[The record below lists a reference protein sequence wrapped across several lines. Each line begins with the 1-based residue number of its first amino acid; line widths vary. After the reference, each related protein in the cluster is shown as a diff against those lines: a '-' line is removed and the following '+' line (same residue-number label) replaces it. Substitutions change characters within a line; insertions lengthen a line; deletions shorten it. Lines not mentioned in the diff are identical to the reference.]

1 MNNNKSFT
9 LPPIPAVLL
18 SIISVQCGAAI
29 AKGLFPVLG
38 AQSTAFIRIGL
49 SAVIL
54 MAVNRTNLTQ
64 LTAKQWKAVIP
75 YGVSLGLMNLIFYMA
90 IERIP
95 LGLGVTLEFVGP
107 LIVAIFG
114 SKRITDYLWI
124 LLAGIG
130 IALIAPWTGKG
141 IDLIGVLLALTAGG
155 FWAGYI
161 VMGGKISK
169 IMNGGD
175 AVTVGMLFATLVVA
189 PFGIGSGGLTQLTP
203 TLLLMGLALALLSS
217 AIPFT
222 LEINALR
229 QMPARTFSI
238 LMSLEPAVAALNGL
252 VLLHEFLTFNQWLAV
267 VCVIIASAGATL
279 TTKKAIVQEN
289 V

>member
-18 SIISVQCGAAI
+18 SIVSVQCGAAI

-38 AQSTAFIRIGL
+38 AQSTALIRIGL

-54 MAVNRTNLTQ
+54 MAVNRTNLTK
-64 LTAKQWKAVIP
+64 LTARQWKAVIP

-141 IDLIGVLLALTAGG
+141 VDLIGVLLALTAGG

-189 PFGIGSGGLTQLTP
+189 PFGIGSGGLMHLTP

-252 VLLHEFLTFNQWLAV
+252 ILLHEFLTFNQWLAV
-267 VCVIIASAGATL
+267 GCVIIASAGATL
-279 TTKKAIVQEN
+279 TTRKAVVQEN

>member
-1 MNNNKSFT
+1 MNNNKSFNI
-9 LPPIPAVLL
+9 PPIPAVLL
-18 SIISVQCGAAI
+18 SIVSVQCGAAI

-38 AQSTAFIRIGL
+38 AQSTALIRIGL
-49 SAVIL
+49 SAIIL
-54 MAVNRTNLTQ
+54 MAVNRTNLKK
-64 LTAKQWKAVIP
+64 LTPAQWKAVIP

-130 IALIAPWTGKG
+130 IALIAPWTDKG
-141 IDLIGVLLALTAGG
+141 IDLVGVLLALTAGG

-175 AVTVGMLFATLVVA
+175 AVTVGMLFAALVVA
-189 PFGIGSGGLTQLTP
+189 PFGISSGGLTHLTP
-203 TLLLMGLALALLSS
+203 MMLLFGLALALLSS

-238 LMSLEPAVAALNGL
+238 LMSLEPAIAALNGL
-252 VLLHEFLTFNQWLAV
+252 VLLHEVLTFSQWLAV
-267 VCVIIASAGATL
+267 GCVIIASAGATL
-279 TTKKAIVQEN
+279 TTKKAVVQEN

>member
-1 MNNNKSFT
+1 MNNTKSFN

-18 SIISVQCGAAI
+18 SIVSVQCGAAI

-38 AQSTAFIRIGL
+38 AQSTALVRIGL

-54 MAVNRTNLTQ
+54 MAVNRPNLKNLT
-64 LTAKQWKAVIP
+64 AAQWKAVIP
-75 YGVSLGLMNLIFYMA
+75 YGLCLGLMNLIFYMA

-130 IALIAPWTGKG
+130 IALIAPWTDKG
-141 IDLIGVLLALTAGG
+141 IDLIGVLLALLAGG

-161 VMGGKISK
+161 VLGGKISK
-169 IMNGGD
+169 IMKGGD
-175 AVTVGMLFATLVVA
+175 AVTVGMLFAALVVA
-189 PFGIGSGGLTQLTP
+189 PFGISSGGLTHLTP
-203 TLLLMGLALALLSS
+203 VLLLFGFALALLSS

-222 LEINALR
+222 LEIKALS

-252 VLLHEFLTFNQWLAV
+252 LLLHEVLTFYQWLAV
-267 VCVIIASAGATL
+267 TCVIIASAGATL